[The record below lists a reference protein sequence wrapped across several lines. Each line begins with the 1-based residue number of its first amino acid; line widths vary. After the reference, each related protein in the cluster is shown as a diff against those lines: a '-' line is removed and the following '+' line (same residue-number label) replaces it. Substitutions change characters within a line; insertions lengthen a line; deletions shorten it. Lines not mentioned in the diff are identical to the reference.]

1 MLGCAMGRFPV
12 VEKEIV
18 SEDKRK
24 PVLDEQT
31 LGKLLEAA
39 YVLQEH
45 NRELQEMELGLSQ
58 KRDQIEA
65 EDISSAI
72 SHSNAPPPTPETASP
87 ADYTLTLARIVETQH
102 QIQLRQLDLES
113 AMCLVTERLV
123 QIARASGA
131 AIGIL
136 EGKKLRYR
144 AATGHLTLASG
155 TVVPMEKALCLA
167 CIRTGQAIRCEDVNP
182 EFLLDSEECR
192 RRGIQSMI
200 AVPIFHDGEVV
211 GGLEL
216 YYPTTQAFTDQDVH
230 TCQLMA
236 GLVTEALARDEEV
249 TLKKSRATERAA
261 MLEALEKLKPNLAAL
276 TDKPA
281 ARDALARNS
290 SVSTVACRKCGH
302 NLVGE
307 EQFCGNCGTPRS
319 SGYEAPSMQ
328 SKVASLWHMQEA
340 LKKDKGG
347 EIEEGLAAEDEPF
360 TEADIAHLEKSI
372 ADSLQLQMPE
382 LFEAVEMRGDD
393 AANSSKPDNTPIS
406 AEFED
411 SVLLD
416 LEAPLEVGSEEQSET
431 QTSTALTKSAR
442 GTAWSS
448 AASARDFLE
457 QLAPAQR
464 PGALARFWNSRRGDI
479 YLAVAVLL
487 VAAVLRWGIMSDRSV
502 SATGNPNVAAGHRK
516 PAPDA
521 DLSMFDR
528 MLIRLGLAE
537 APPAPEYRGNPDVQ
551 VWVDLHTALY
561 YCPGSDLYGKTP
573 KGQFTSQRNAQLD
586 QFEPAYRKTCD

>member
-1 MLGCAMGRFPV
+1 
-12 VEKEIV
+12 
-18 SEDKRK
+18 
-24 PVLDEQT
+24 
-31 LGKLLEAA
+31 
-39 YVLQEH
+39 
-45 NRELQEMELGLSQ
+45 
-58 KRDQIEA
+58 
-65 EDISSAI
+65 
-72 SHSNAPPPTPETASP
+72 
-87 ADYTLTLARIVETQH
+87 
-102 QIQLRQLDLES
+102 
-113 AMCLVTERLV
+113 
-123 QIARASGA
+123 
-131 AIGIL
+131 
-136 EGKKLRYR
+136 
-144 AATGHLTLASG
+144 
-155 TVVPMEKALCLA
+155 
-167 CIRTGQAIRCEDVNP
+167 
-182 EFLLDSEECR
+182 
-192 RRGIQSMI
+192 
-200 AVPIFHDGEVV
+200 
-211 GGLEL
+211 
-216 YYPTTQAFTDQDVH
+216 
-230 TCQLMA
+230 
-236 GLVTEALARDEEV
+236 
-249 TLKKSRATERAA
+249 
-261 MLEALEKLKPNLAAL
+261 
-276 TDKPA
+276 
-281 ARDALARNS
+281 
-290 SVSTVACRKCGH
+290 
-302 NLVGE
+302 
-307 EQFCGNCGTPRS
+307 
-319 SGYEAPSMQ
+319 MQ